1 MMIVA
6 LQVVI
11 DRTSDF
17 FRYSFIIHRSS
28 FIVYHSS
35 LLNLKLKMKTLLVL
49 LGPTGVGKTDLSI
62 EIAEQFHTSI
72 ISCDSRQIYKE
83 MEIGTA
89 VPSKDQLSRVPHFFI
104 QTISVRDYYNSWQF
118 EVEALAKIRELFESR
133 DVVLMTGGSML
144 YIDAVCKGIDDI
156 PTIAP
161 ELRNELMGIYE
172 KEGLA
177 RIANMLKE
185 LDPVFYRQVD
195 LNNAKRV
202 LHAVE
207 VCRMA
212 GVPYSS
218 LRTNTPKDRGFRI
231 VRIGLNRDRDELYSR
246 IDRRVELMLEEGLET
261 EARRLWPL
269 RHLNALNTVGYKELF
284 DYFEEKTDYA
294 EAVRLIKRNSRRY
307 ARKQLSWFRRD
318 SEIQWFH
325 PDQKVEILDFINQLD
340 GWVAT
345 NK

>member
-1 MMIVA
+1 
-6 LQVVI
+6 
-11 DRTSDF
+11 
-17 FRYSFIIHRSS
+17 
-28 FIVYHSS
+28 
-35 LLNLKLKMKTLLVL
+35 MKTLVVL

-62 EIAEQFHTSI
+62 EIARYFDTSI
-72 ISCDSRQIYKE
+72 ISCDSRQMYRE
-83 MEIGTA
+83 MRIGTA
-89 VPSKDQLSRVPHFFI
+89 VPSEEQLSAVRHFFI
-104 QTISVRDYYNSWQF
+104 QTLSVKDYYNSWQF
-118 EVEALAKIRELFESR
+118 EVETLAKIRELFEQH
-133 DVVLMTGGSML
+133 DVVVMTGGSML

-161 ELRNELMGIYE
+161 ELRAELMEIFE
-172 KEGLA
+172 KQGLDPIRA
-177 RIANMLKE
+177 MLKE
-185 LDPVFYRQVD
+185 LDPVFYEQVD
-195 LNNAKRV
+195 LNNGKRV

-231 VRIGLNRDRDELYSR
+231 VRIGLDRDREELYDR
-246 IDRRVELMLEEGLET
+246 IDRRVDSMLEEGLEE

-284 DYFEEKTDYA
+284 DYFEGKTDYT

-318 SEIQWFH
+318 DDIHWFH
-325 PDQKVEILDFINQLD
+325 PERKEEIIRFLDSALS
-340 GWVAT
+340 
-345 NK
+345 